1 MLKLA
6 VIVNILL
13 SFFPGVAVDLL
24 GCYFHGHACLRDR
37 YLKDPVTNLNR
48 IQRYKVAMQRE
59 SELIEYLGEDHYAS
73 IWECQFD
80 QLVKEDPEMQEFIAK
95 LDTVPPLKVRNA
107 LYGGKC
113 DAYDW

>member
-37 YLKDPVTNLNR
+37 YLKDPVTNLKQNSTLQSRDAER
-48 IQRYKVAMQRE
+48 IGADRI
-59 SELIEYLGEDHYAS
+59 SG
-73 IWECQFD
+73 
-80 QLVKEDPEMQEFIAK
+80 
-95 LDTVPPLKVRNA
+95 
-107 LYGGKC
+107 
-113 DAYDW
+113 